1 MPAKTIATESGQDIE
16 WGLLCRRHDHGV
28 MRQLGKFVAPPPTC
42 DRPTSLSRRPRVLQP
57 ALHGTVVDRPIPATP
72 YDDETDSVMVRN
84 DGTLPVVLLLIS
96 LGPGARPNQIP
107 LDDGHGNLTHVN
119 RISPIDPSPRL
130 GVPRRPVELPTS
142 RLLAPGEARN
152 FPVEVIEE
160 GAGRVSDDE
169 LRHVLTHPEIV
180 LRDANGELWV
190 RCEHEV
196 VPFREPSAL
205 EIRFAFWLRR
215 HDVFGD
221 LWKRLVV
228 FAAVRASTKHPR
240 RPGLLASNW
249 ESFFSG
255 PTWTLDEH
263 TGEYYLHLF
272 AKKQPD
278 LNWENPEVRE
288 AVYAMMRW
296 WLDRGVDGF
305 RMDVINLISKHPGLP
320 DGTVAE
326 GKTNGDGFPYY
337 SAGPRLH
344 EYLQRSLRP

>member
-1 MPAKTIATESGQDIE
+1 MSGDQWIL
-16 WGLLCRRHDHGV
+16 WGISVSAFALVLWDRWKAYSS
-28 MRQLGKFVAPPPTC
+28 GKRAGAHHVSA
-42 DRPTSLSRRPRVLQP
+42 S
-57 ALHGTVVDRPIPATP
+57 

-240 RPGLLASNW
+240 RPGLLVRA
-249 ESFFSG
+249 
-255 PTWTLDEH
+255 
-263 TGEYYLHLF
+263 LHRLF
-272 AKKQPD
+272 EWP
-278 LNWENPEVRE
+278 
-288 AVYAMMRW
+288 Y
-296 WLDRGVDGF
+296 GVDPSPF
-305 RMDVINLISKHPGLP
+305 PHGLP
-320 DGTVAE
+320 KSWRYQLPLTQEHMDE
-326 GKTNGDGFPYY
+326 LLNKGDAYKHLG
-337 SAGPRLH
+337 
-344 EYLQRSLRP
+344 